1 MSLNLASILFNS
13 TRSYPENIALIH
25 DEQRVTYAELSR
37 RVEAFAAHLHRA
49 KVGHGDKVA
58 LLMDNRISFTVAYFG
73 ILHAGA
79 IVVPVSFLSVGREVA
94 YTLDDSDAVA
104 LVAWTTY
111 ADPAQQGFD
120 AVDSCHTLMIV
131 DESDGPLT
139 VTNGPTIDRD
149 ARCDIASTSPADGA
163 VILYTSGTTGQPKGA
178 EMTHFNMYSNAQ
190 ISNEKLLSTPSR
202 PEKVGPGDT
211 MLSVLPLFHSFGQTC
226 NQNSTILGGARLTNM
241 EKFDPEDA
249 LRVMER
255 DKVTI
260 FAGVPT
266 MYFQLLGVSDSD
278 RHDLSSLRYC
288 FSGGSAM
295 PVQVMRDFE
304 ARYDVKILEGYGL
317 SETSPVATFSRL
329 DREYKEGSIG
339 EAIYGCEVKIF
350 DPDDNELPAGEIGE
364 IVIRGYNIMKGYY
377 KRPEAT
383 AEAFRSGWFHSGDLG
398 KRDEDGYL
406 FIVDRKKDMIIRG
419 GFNVYPREVE
429 EVLYSH
435 PAVSEAAVVGLPDD
449 QYGEEIKAFVAL
461 KSEATEDELLR
472 FCKENLAATKY
483 PRHYEILPEL
493 PKGSTGKI
501 LRKDLRERE
510 S

>member
-1 MSLNLASILFNS
+1 MSLNLASIVAYS
-13 TRSYPENIALIH
+13 ARAHPEAVALVH
-25 DEQRVTYAELSR
+25 DERRVTYAALSR
-37 RVEAFAAHLHRA
+37 EVEAFAAHLRLA
-49 KVGHGDKVA
+49 GVERGDKVA
-58 LLMDNRISFTVAYFG
+58 LLMHNRISFTVAYFG

-79 IVVPVSFLSVGREVA
+79 TVVPMSFLSVGREIA
-94 YTLDDSDAVA
+94 YVLDDSDAVA

-111 ADPAQQGFD
+111 REQAQRGFD
-120 AVDSCHTLMIV
+120 AVDSCRALILV
-131 DESDGPLT
+131 DESDGPMT
-139 VTNGPTIDRD
+139 ITNGSAVDRD
-149 ARCDIASTSPADGA
+149 ARCDIAPTSPDDGA

-178 EMTHFNMYSNAQ
+178 ELTHFNMYSNAQ

-202 PEKVGPGDT
+202 LERVGPGDT

-226 NQNSTILGGARLTNM
+226 NQNSAMLGGATLTYM
-241 EKFDPEDA
+241 EKFDPDAA

-255 DKVTI
+255 DRVTI

-266 MYFQLLGVSDSD
+266 MYFQLLGVADAG
-278 RHDLSSLRYC
+278 RYDLTSLRYC
-288 FSGGSAM
+288 FSGGAAM

-304 ARYDVKILEGYGL
+304 ARYGVKILEGYGL
-317 SETSPVATFSRL
+317 SETSPVATFNRL

-350 DPDDNELPAGEIGE
+350 DPDESELPAGEVGE

-383 AEAFRSGWFHSGDLG
+383 AEAFRSGWFHSGDMG
-398 KRDEDGYL
+398 MKDEDGYL

-435 PAVSEAAVVGLPDD
+435 PAVREAAVIGVPDD
-449 QYGEEIKAFVAL
+449 EYGEEIKAFVAL
-461 KSEATEDELLR
+461 KSEATEDDLRR
-472 FCKENLAATKY
+472 FCRENLSATKY
-483 PRHYEILPEL
+483 PRQFEILPEL

-501 LRKDLRERE
+501 LRRELRDR
-510 S
+510 

>member
-1 MSLNLASILFNS
+1 MSLNLASIVLYS
-13 TRSYPENIALIH
+13 TRSHPDNIALVH
-25 DEQRVTYAELSR
+25 DDERVTYAELSR
-37 RVEAFAAHLHRA
+37 LVEAFAAHLHRA
-49 KVGHGDKVA
+49 GVQRGDKVA
-58 LLMDNRISFTVAYFG
+58 LLMHNRISFTVAYFG

-79 IVVPVSFLSVGREVA
+79 AVVPVSFLSVGREIA
-94 YTLDDSDAVA
+94 YVLDDSDAVA
-104 LVAWTTY
+104 LIAWTTY
-111 ADPAQQGFD
+111 ADHAQQGFD

-131 DESDGPLT
+131 DESAGPLT
-139 VTNGPTIDRD
+139 VRNGPAVDRD
-149 ARCDIASTSPADGA
+149 VRCEIAPTSSADGA

-178 EMTHFNMYSNAQ
+178 ELTHFNMYSNAQ
-190 ISNEKLLSTPSR
+190 ISNEKLLSTPSG
-202 PEKVGPGDT
+202 PECVGPDDT

-226 NQNSTILGGARLTNM
+226 NQNSAMFGGATLTYM

-249 LRVMER
+249 LRVMDR

-266 MYFQLLGVSDSD
+266 MYFQLLGVSDAE
-278 RHDLSSLRYC
+278 RYDLSNLRYC
-288 FSGGSAM
+288 FSGGAAM

-304 ARYDVKILEGYGL
+304 ARFDVKILEGYGL

-350 DPDDNELPAGEIGE
+350 DTEDNELPAGEVGE
-364 IVIRGYNIMKGYY
+364 IVIRGFNIMKGYY
-377 KRPEAT
+377 ERPEAT
-383 AEAFRSGWFHSGDLG
+383 AEAFRGGWFHSGDMG
-398 KRDEDGYL
+398 KKDEDGYL

-435 PAVSEAAVVGLPDD
+435 PAVNEAAVIGVPDD

-461 KSEATEDELLR
+461 KSEATEEDLLR
-472 FCKENLAATKY
+472 FCKENLSATKY
-483 PRHYEILPEL
+483 PRQYEILPEL

-501 LRKDLRERE
+501 LRRELRGR
-510 S
+510 